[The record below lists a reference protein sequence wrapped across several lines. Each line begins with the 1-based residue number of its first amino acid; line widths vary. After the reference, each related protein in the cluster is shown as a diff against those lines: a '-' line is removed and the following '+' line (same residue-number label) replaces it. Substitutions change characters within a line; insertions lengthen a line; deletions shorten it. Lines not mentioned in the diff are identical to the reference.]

1 MMDGDAIKAEAV
13 HLIESNIDLSLA
25 LAEVTNNC
33 PLFGSSPLYGP
44 QAWLCVLA

>member
-33 PLFGSSPLYGP
+33 PLFLGCMLFVVFAAGCS
-44 QAWLCVLA
+44 